1 MTGSVRAF
9 VALPIG
15 GSLAAR
21 CAEASRAL
29 RLRPAAARVGARW
42 VPEDDL
48 HVTLRFLGEVPASRL
63 PEVQTAVATAAATM
77 GPTELRAGPV
87 LALGGRRAHVIA
99 LELTAAPPLAPLLA
113 ALDRGLARLGF
124 PPEGRAFVA
133 HVTLARL
140 RHPGPV
146 GDWLEG
152 ITVDAASEAV
162 PELVLF
168 RSELTPSGA
177 RYTRLAGVPLGS
189 RGPRN

>member
-1 MTGSVRAF
+1 MTSSVRAF

-42 VPEDDL
+42 VPENYL
-48 HVTLRFLGEVPASRL
+48 HVTLRFLGEIPASRL
-63 PEVQTAVATAAATM
+63 PEVQTAMATAAAAM

-87 LALGGRRAHVIA
+87 LALGGRRARVIA
-99 LELTAAPPLAPLLA
+99 LELTAAPPLARLVA
-113 ALDRGLARLGF
+113 TLDRELARLGF
-124 PPEGRAFVA
+124 PPEGRSFRA

-140 RHPGPV
+140 RRPGPV

-152 ITVDAASEAV
+152 LTVDPASEIVA
-162 PELVLF
+162 EIVLF

-177 RYTRLAGVPLGS
+177 RYTRLAGAPLGA
-189 RGPRN
+189 RGPS